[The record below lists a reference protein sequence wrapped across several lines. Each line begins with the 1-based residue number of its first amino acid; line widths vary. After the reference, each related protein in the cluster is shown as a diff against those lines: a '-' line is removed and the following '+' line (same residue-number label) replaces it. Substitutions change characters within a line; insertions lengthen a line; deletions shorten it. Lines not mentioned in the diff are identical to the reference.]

1 MGFRFVCRNSSK
13 HGVPPAGAHIV
24 NTFTVIFLAALAA
37 GVLLKW
43 WLAARQLKSVGNHRH
58 RVPEAFSESITLETH
73 QHAADYTTV
82 RTRVGM
88 AETAYV
94 AALLVVWTLGG
105 GVDWLNGVW
114 TASGLSPLLA
124 GTGLLLSAFLIMG
137 LLELPFDAYR
147 TFVIEERF
155 GFNRTTPRLFVSDA
169 IKQAV
174 LLLVIGGPVLALILW
189 LMAHAGDRWWLYVW
203 IVWMSFSLV
212 LTWAYPAVI
221 APWFNKFVPL
231 DDAALKARIE
241 SLLARNGFASQGIF
255 VVDGS
260 KRSGHGNAYFTGLGS
275 NKRIVFFD
283 TLLQQ
288 LEPEEI
294 EAVLAHEVG
303 HFKRKHIAKRIGLMA
318 IVSLAGLALLG
329 WLVNAPWF
337 YSGLGVSEPSLAVAL
352 LLFLLVVPVFTVF
365 VQPLAAWLSRRHEFE
380 ADEFAARQADAGKLV
395 EALVKLYKEN
405 ANTLTPDPLYSAFHD
420 SHPPAPVR
428 IANLRTKQA
437 ITG

>member
-1 MGFRFVCRNSSK
+1 MN
-13 HGVPPAGAHIV
+13 A
-24 NTFTVIFLAALAA
+24 FTLAFLAALAA
-37 GVLLKW
+37 GTLLKW
-43 WLAARQLKSVGNHRH
+43 WLSARQLKSVAGHRD
-58 RVPEAFSESITLETH
+58 RVPEAFSGSISLETH

-82 RTRVGM
+82 RTRMGM
-88 AETAYV
+88 VETGV
-94 AALLVVWTLGG
+94 AALLLLVWTLGG
-105 GVDWLNGVW
+105 GVDLLNRAW
-114 TASGLSPLLA
+114 TGSGLSPLLA
-124 GTGLLLSAFLIMG
+124 GTGLLLSAFLVMG
-137 LLELPFDAYR
+137 LLEMPFDAWR

-155 GFNRTTPRLFVSDA
+155 GFNRTTPRLFLTDA

-174 LLLVIGGPVLALILW
+174 LLVAIGGPIIVLVLW

-203 IVWMSFSLV
+203 LVWMAFSLL

-231 DDAALKARIE
+231 DEGALKARIE
-241 SLLARNGFASQGIF
+241 SLLERNGFASQGIF

-283 TLLQQ
+283 TLLRQ
-288 LEPEEI
+288 LEPDEI

-303 HFKRKHIAKRIGLMA
+303 HFKRRHIAKRIALMAVVSLVGLM
-318 IVSLAGLALLG
+318 ILG
-329 WLVNAPWF
+329 WLVNASWF
-337 YSGLGVSEPSLAVAL
+337 YAGLGVTQPSLAVAL

-365 VQPLAAWLSRRHEFE
+365 VQPLLSALSRRHEFE
-380 ADEFAARQADAGKLV
+380 ADEFAAGQADAGKLV

-405 ANTLTPDPLYSAFHD
+405 ASTLTPDPLYSAFHD

-437 ITG
+437 TAG